1 MTHYFLTGASAGIGA
16 ALAKRLCEHGHK
28 VSAVA
33 RRQDRLASMAAEIP
47 NFWATGCDVTM
58 ADQLAE
64 SVAAA
69 ETAQGGIDVAI
80 LNAGIYQPQDG
91 STIDPAIYAN
101 HMDVNYMGVVNA
113 LAAIVPRMIARG
125 GGQIVVISSV
135 AGWRGLPKS
144 AAYGPT
150 KAALISLAESLYF
163 DLQPK
168 NIRLQVI
175 CPGFVESEA
184 TAVNDFEM
192 PGLMTADA
200 AAQAIIDA
208 MAKNDFLVHFPKSF
222 TRSMAWLRFLPDKW
236 FFRIV
241 GKRTGY
247 S

>member
-16 ALAKRLCEHGHK
+16 ALATRLCENGHR

-33 RRQDRLASMAAEIP
+33 RRDDRLAAMATKLP
-47 NFWATGCDVTM
+47 GFWSAGCDVTM
-58 ADQLAE
+58 ANQLAE

-69 ETAQGGIDVAI
+69 ENAQGSIDVAI

-91 STIDPAIYAN
+91 SAIDPAIYAN

-113 LAAIVPRMIARG
+113 LAAIVPRMITRG
-125 GGQIVVISSV
+125 GGHIVIISSV

-150 KAALISLAESLYF
+150 KAALISLAESLHF

-168 NIRLQVI
+168 GVRLQVI

-200 AAQAIIDA
+200 AAQAIIVA

-222 TRSMAWLRFLPDKW
+222 TRSMAWLRFLPAKW

-241 GKRTGY
+241 GRRTGY
-247 S
+247 V

>member
-1 MTHYFLTGASAGIGA
+1 MP
-16 ALAKRLCEHGHK
+16 
-28 VSAVA
+28 V
-33 RRQDRLASMAAEIP
+33 
-47 NFWATGCDVTM
+47 
-58 ADQLAE
+58 
-64 SVAAA
+64 
-69 ETAQGGIDVAI
+69 
-80 LNAGIYQPQDG
+80 YQPQDG
-91 STIDPAIYAN
+91 SAIDPAIYAS

-125 GGQIVVISSV
+125 GGHIVIISSV

-150 KAALISLAESLYF
+150 KAALISLAESLHF

-168 NIRLQVI
+168 GVRLQVI

-222 TRSMAWLRFLPDKW
+222 TRSMAWLL
-236 FFRIV
+236 
-241 GKRTGY
+241 
-247 S
+247 SA